1 MKTPKLI
8 SAVALAIGAISA
20 TQAQNSAASSALTVS
35 KAKAN
40 AISYLK
46 AHQEVM
52 AGYQVMG
59 WSDLVT
65 YKKPTN
71 DPVLF
76 KKANDPLLD
85 NKIDSVIMLQKSS
98 APIADKPLAY
108 TIMHTFKVNVPDSG
122 MVRRD
127 YTYYFDPTFNVISI
141 DKRPADEKVKLL
153 IQQLDNSYKVKRLIG
168 EIRDYKI
175 AHLKQN

>member
-1 MKTPKLI
+1 
-8 SAVALAIGAISA
+8 
-20 TQAQNSAASSALTVS
+20 
-35 KAKAN
+35 
-40 AISYLK
+40 
-46 AHQEVM
+46 
-52 AGYQVMG
+52 
-59 WSDLVT
+59 LVT
-65 YKKPTN
+65 YKKPTD
-71 DPVLF
+71 DPILF

-98 APIADKPLAY
+98 APITDKPLAY

-127 YTYYFDPTFNVISI
+127 YTYYFHPTFNVISI

-153 IQQLDNSYKVKRLIG
+153 MQQLDNAYKVKRLIG